1 MKTNGF
7 AVLLMAMLAVLS
19 SCKKNRFEIDPN
31 SVNLD
36 VKIERFDKDFNNIDT
51 VNISASLQSM
61 RQKYGEMFDRYVVNV
76 IGVGREGDLSV
87 NVSAFLND
95 SMYKE
100 VYAECQRQYGDVSD
114 IEDEVELAM
123 KYIKFYFPEKK
134 IPRFGM
140 HISGFNQSIMATKD
154 MMSASIDCYLG
165 ADYIPYQD
173 IAYSYQI
180 AKMTR
185 NNVAMDLV
193 YAYIYTEFGV
203 AENGTLL
210 QSIIDNG
217 KLLYLMNIV
226 MPGRTDKDIM
236 GYNDQQYEWCVNN
249 EKQMWNY
256 LIAEKR
262 LYNTSHLVISKF
274 VNPAPFT
281 SEFPQESPG
290 QAVLW
295 LGMRIV
301 ESYMDNNKNIGLKE
315 LMAEKN
321 AQKILEE
328 SNYKP

>member
-1 MKTNGF
+1 
-7 AVLLMAMLAVLS
+7 
-19 SCKKNRFEIDPN
+19 
-31 SVNLD
+31 
-36 VKIERFDKDFNNIDT
+36 
-51 VNISASLQSM
+51 
-61 RQKYGEMFDRYVVNV
+61 
-76 IGVGREGDLSV
+76 
-87 NVSAFLND
+87 
-95 SMYKE
+95 
-100 VYAECQRQYGDVSD
+100 
-114 IEDEVELAM
+114 
-123 KYIKFYFPEKK
+123 
-134 IPRFGM
+134 
-140 HISGFNQSIMATKD
+140 
-154 MMSASIDCYLG
+154 
-165 ADYIPYQD
+165 
-173 IAYSYQI
+173 
-180 AKMTR
+180 
-185 NNVAMDLV
+185 
-193 YAYIYTEFGV
+193 
-203 AENGTLL
+203 ENGTLL

-256 LIAEKR
+256 LIEEKR